1 MAPAA
6 TNSTRY
12 IDLLRLRSE
21 RRMLLIMSL
30 AMSGFALLWSVWCAF
45 HGLFMQA
52 WVPMGY
58 ILVALSALVAIR
70 YPGTE
75 RWGRHLLLLAG
86 ILLPFVFQATLGGLA
101 KSGMVML
108 WSLPSLVAAVNV
120 ARGSKRYGYILLIGA
135 CLSLFALH
143 DPVLFDPFPMGARD
157 QGLLL
162 AFNLSAS
169 MCANFF
175 LADRMLN
182 AQRLLRKRLLDIQHE
197 AEERALRT
205 LEERNTEM
213 QQSLDYAGR
222 IQMALWPDQ
231 GRMSGLFDR
240 MIVHY
245 CSKEAVGGD
254 LIWHARVDDRSYF
267 MVIDCT
273 GHGVPG
279 SLMSML
285 IHGLLN
291 EIVHTYRNLSAAQL
305 LRRAQQLLSDRL
317 DRERTGNTDGA
328 EMAVLCFEHST
339 NRVTCSGLGCGIIV
353 QQEEGMHHFRSHS
366 SNASLL
372 TEMRL
377 NALKEHVITIT
388 PSTRLFMYTDGMV
401 DQFCAKDQRKFNRS
415 RLETTLTDAAHLHP
429 EAQMQHLLHVFDEWK
444 GTTPLIDDVL
454 LVSLVP
460 AHCWHTRM
468 AADQGNEAAA

>member
-1 MAPAA
+1 MAPAS

-21 RRMLLIMSL
+21 RRMLLMMSIS
-30 AMSGFALLWSVWCAF
+30 MSGIMLLWSMWCI
-45 HGLFMQA
+45 HQDLRMHA
-52 WVPMGY
+52 WLPIGY
-58 ILVALSALVAIR
+58 IVVAVCCMAAIR
-70 YPGTE
+70 YAGTE
-75 RWGRHLLLLAG
+75 RWGRHLLLLSG
-86 ILLPFVFQATLGGLA
+86 ILLPFAFQATLGGLS

-120 ARGSKRYGYILLIGA
+120 ARGSKRYAYILLIGA
-135 CLSLFALH
+135 CLSLFALY
-143 DPVLFDPFPMGARD
+143 DPVVSDPFPMGGRRQD
-157 QGLLL
+157 LLL

-169 MCANFF
+169 MFANFF

-182 AQRLLRKRLLDIQHE
+182 AQRLLRKRMLDIQRE
-197 AEERALRT
+197 AEERSIRT
-205 LEERNTEM
+205 LEVRNTEM

-231 GRMSGLFDR
+231 GRMNALFDR

-245 CSKEAVGGD
+245 CSKESVGGD

-291 EIVHTYRNLSAAQL
+291 EIVHTYRTLSAAQL
-305 LRRAQQLLSDRL
+305 LRRAQQLLNDRL

-339 NRVTCSGLGCGIIV
+339 NRITCSGLGCGIIV

-401 DQFCAKDQRKFNRS
+401 DQFCANDQRKFNRS
-415 RLETTLTDAAHLHP
+415 RLEATLNDAAHLHP
-429 EAQMQHLLHVFDEWK
+429 EAQMQHLLNVFNEWK
-444 GTTPLIDDVL
+444 GNTPLIDDVL
-454 LVSLVP
+454 LVSMVP
-460 AHCWHTRM
+460 AHCWHTRVLS
-468 AADQGNEAAA
+468 DENNEAAA